1 MSIQVNTSNS
11 VSATTALRNLAASQ
25 SGIAQPTVAL
35 SGGIRDNAA
44 DTVEF
49 NGKASIQA
57 TENVATENKLAASTP
72 LRDGE
77 MAAQMSKHTQENIL
91 AQPGAAM
98 SAQANQ
104 SNSDVLQLLQP
115 ARK

>member
-11 VSATTALRNLAASQ
+11 ASTALRNLAASQ
-25 SGIAQPTVAL
+25 SGLAQPTIAL
-35 SGGIRDNAA
+35 SGGVRDRAVT

-49 NGKASIQA
+49 DGKVSQ
-57 TENVATENKLAASTP
+57 VATENKLAASTP
-72 LRDGE
+72 LRDAE
-77 MAAQMSKHTQENIL
+77 MAAQMSQHTQESII
-91 AQPGAAM
+91 AQPGVAM

-104 SNSDVLQLLQP
+104 SNSDVLQLRQP

>member
-1 MSIQVNTSNS
+1 MSIQVNTLNS
-11 VSATTALRNLAASQ
+11 ASAALRDLAASQ
-25 SGIAQPTVAL
+25 SGLAQPTVAL
-35 SGGIRDNAA
+35 SGGIRDRVVA

-49 NGKASIQA
+49 DGKLSQ
-57 TENVATENKLAASTP
+57 VATENKIAASTP
-72 LRDGE
+72 LRDSE
-77 MAAQMSKHTQENIL
+77 MAAQVSKHTQENIL
-91 AQPGAAM
+91 AQPGVAM

>member
-11 VSATTALRNLAASQ
+11 ASTALRNLAASQ
-25 SGIAQPTVAL
+25 SGLAQPTVAL
-35 SGGIRDNAA
+35 SGGVRDRAG

-49 NGKASIQA
+49 NGKASTVT
-57 TENVATENKLAASTP
+57 TEKVATENKLAASTP

-91 AQPGAAM
+91 AQPGIAM

>member
-1 MSIQVNTSNS
+1 MSIQVNTSN
-11 VSATTALRNLAASQ
+11 SATTALRNLAASQ
-25 SGIAQPTVAL
+25 SGLAQPTVAL
-35 SGGIRDNAA
+35 SGGVRDRAVA

-49 NGKASIQA
+49 DGKLSALA
-57 TENVATENKLAASTP
+57 TEKVATENKLAASTP
-72 LRDGE
+72 LRDSE

-91 AQPGAAM
+91 AQPGVAM

>member
-1 MSIQVNTSNS
+1 MSIQVNTSN
-11 VSATTALRNLAASQ
+11 SATTALRNLAASQ
-25 SGIAQPTVAL
+25 SGLAQPTVAL
-35 SGGIRDNAA
+35 SGGVRDSAA

-49 NGKASIQA
+49 TGKASALA
-57 TENVATENKLAASTP
+57 TSAVATENKLAAGTP
-72 LRDGE
+72 LRDSE

-91 AQPGAAM
+91 AQPGVAM

>member
-11 VSATTALRNLAASQ
+11 ASAALRNLAASQ
-25 SGIAQPTVAL
+25 SSLAQPTVAL
-35 SGGIRDNAA
+35 SGGIRDRVVT

-49 NGKASIQA
+49 DGKLSQ
-57 TENVATENKLAASTP
+57 VATENKIAASTP
-72 LRDGE
+72 LRDSE
-77 MAAQMSKHTQENIL
+77 MAAEMSKHTQENIL
-91 AQPGAAM
+91 AQPGVAM

>member
-1 MSIQVNTSNS
+1 MSIQVNTSS
-11 VSATTALRNLAASQ
+11 SASTALRNLAASQ
-25 SGIAQPTVAL
+25 SSLAQPTVAL
-35 SGGIRDNAA
+35 SSGIRDRVVT

-49 NGKASIQA
+49 DGKVSQ
-57 TENVATENKLAASTP
+57 VATENKIAASTP

-91 AQPGAAM
+91 AQPGVAM

>member
-11 VSATTALRNLAASQ
+11 ASTALRNLAASQ
-25 SGIAQPTVAL
+25 SSLAQPTVAL
-35 SGGIRDNAA
+35 SGGIRDRVVT

-49 NGKASIQA
+49 DGKVSQ
-57 TENVATENKLAASTP
+57 VATENKIAASTP

-91 AQPGAAM
+91 AQPGVAM

-115 ARK
+115 ALK